1 MDGRSFFPINDYPLG
16 LLKQLDRVEAAGAT
30 LHELNQSSKK
40 NSRISRAGKHSVKI
54 KFIKIY

>member
-1 MDGRSFFPINDYPLG
+1 MVGHFFPINDYPLG

-40 NSRISRAGKHSVKI
+40 ILEFQGLENILSR
-54 KFIKIY
+54 